1 VQFQTGSAKI
11 LPNSYPILDEVVRL
25 LKVNLDITMLSVEGH
40 TDNRGSDALN
50 EKLSADRAKSC
61 VDYLV
66 SKGIEASRLTSSG
79 FGPRKPIDDNN
90 TAPGRQKNRRTEFHI
105 KNKLGGT
112 DTPGEP
118 APPPPKP
125 GDGGATLAR
134 LSVDGTGRHALRVEL
149 GCTTEGRMRDRA
161 RSCTRRAGP
170 LAPRAVR
177 ARRGPPSRPSRSRRS
192 RPSPRSSP
200 MAGGCRAREGQA
212 FRCTCSF
219 LSDYDDDWEHS
230 LVACGDGPEH
240 AASVARG
247 CAQASAPAPIQ
258 HCRCAPAPEL
268 PPCRN
273 ETCDEA
279 TASGGF
285 VKR

>member
-1 VQFQTGSAKI
+1 MRQA
-11 LPNSYPILDEVVRL
+11 RA
-25 LKVNLDITMLSVEGH
+25 SVAAV
-40 TDNRGSDALN
+40 ALAA
-50 EKLSADRAKSC
+50 LAT
-61 VDYLV
+61 
-66 SKGIEASRLTSSG
+66 LTSLV
-79 FGPRKPIDDNN
+79 
-90 TAPGRQKNRRTEFHI
+90 TA
-105 KNKLGGT
+105 
-112 DTPGEP
+112 
-118 APPPPKP
+118 
-125 GDGGATLAR
+125 
-134 LSVDGTGRHALRVEL
+134 
-149 GCTTEGRMRDRA
+149 
-161 RSCTRRAGP
+161 
-170 LAPRAVR
+170 
-177 ARRGPPSRPSRSRRS
+177 
-192 RPSPRSSP
+192 
-200 MAGGCRAREGQA
+200 AGGCRAREGQA